1 MVINPH
7 RAHTAILYKEL
18 LTQLEQHKG
27 ISQPLLFPEVIEL
40 SNEDLHTLQSLQEG
54 LSSVGFGLNQLS
66 PNSYTISAIPTQLGQ
81 TNPVETILQVIHK
94 VQDTGYTATKQW
106 HETMALTL
114 ADKMAIPMGKPLNEA
129 EMRDLIV
136 RLQKSHPAQYLNN
149 GQTIFITITQNEIQ
163 KRF

>member
-1 MVINPH
+1 
-7 RAHTAILYKEL
+7 
-18 LTQLEQHKG
+18 
-27 ISQPLLFPEVIEL
+27 
-40 SNEDLHTLQSLQEG
+40 
-54 LSSVGFGLNQLS
+54 
-66 PNSYTISAIPTQLGQ
+66 
-81 TNPVETILQVIHK
+81 
-94 VQDTGYTATKQW
+94 
-106 HETMALTL
+106 MALAL